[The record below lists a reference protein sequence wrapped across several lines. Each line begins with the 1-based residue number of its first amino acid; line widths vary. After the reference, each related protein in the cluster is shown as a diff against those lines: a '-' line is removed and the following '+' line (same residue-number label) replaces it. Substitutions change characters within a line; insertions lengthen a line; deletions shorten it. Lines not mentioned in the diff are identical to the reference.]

1 MKKANYNRFPENIM
15 NINVASEIWSELK
28 TYITTIDRGNA
39 AETVVSILVDNDYDS
54 TDIRSAFKG
63 DSDIIKALGVY
74 SEGDD
79 GDGDDY
85 EEAEEED
92 YSYDDDE

>member
-1 MKKANYNRFPENIM
+1 M
-15 NINVASEIWSELK
+15 NINVASEIWFELK
-28 TYITTIDRGNA
+28 TYITTIDRGDA

-54 TDIRSAFKG
+54 TDIRLAFKG

-79 GDGDDY
+79 S
-85 EEAEEED
+85 EEEEEEYEEED
-92 YSYDDDE
+92 YSYDDE

>member
-28 TYITTIDRGNA
+28 TYITTIDRGDA

-63 DSDIIKALGVY
+63 DSDIVKALGVY
-74 SEGDD
+74 SEGEAD
-79 GDGDDY
+79 GDEY

>member
-1 MKKANYNRFPENIM
+1 MD
-15 NINVASEIWSELK
+15 INVASEIWFELK
-28 TYITTIDRGNA
+28 TYITTIDRSDA

-74 SEGDD
+74 SEDD
-79 GDGDDY
+79 DGDDY
-85 EEAEEED
+85 EEEADEEAD

>member
-1 MKKANYNRFPENIM
+1 M

-28 TYITTIDRGNA
+28 TYITTIDRGDA

-54 TDIRSAFKG
+54 TDIRLAFKG
-63 DSDIIKALGVY
+63 DSDIVKALGVY
-74 SEGDD
+74 SESEADAD
-79 GDGDDY
+79 GDEY
-85 EEAEEED
+85 EETEEED

>member
-1 MKKANYNRFPENIM
+1 
-15 NINVASEIWSELK
+15 
-28 TYITTIDRGNA
+28 
-39 AETVVSILVDNDYDS
+39 VVSILVDNDYDS

-63 DSDIIKALGVY
+63 DSDIVKALGVY
-74 SEGDD
+74 SEGEAD
-79 GDGDDY
+79 GDEY

>member
-1 MKKANYNRFPENIM
+1 M

-28 TYITTIDRGNA
+28 TYITTIDRGDA

-54 TDIRSAFKG
+54 TDIRLAFKG
-63 DSDIIKALGVY
+63 DSDIVKALGVY
-74 SEGDD
+74 SEGEAD
-79 GDGDDY
+79 GDEH
-85 EEAEEED
+85 EEEVEEED

>member
-85 EEAEEED
+85 EEAQEED